1 MASWPRY
8 LPPMH
13 ELSVA
18 EGVLDIVRQYVAPE
32 RAAAVRGVRVKV
44 GVLSGVMPESL
55 DFSFSAIVADTP
67 WQHATLEIERVPAVC
82 RCDACTRSF
91 EIEEVSFLCPHCDST
106 AIHLTSG
113 QELQVMTIDV
123 DDEGDESR

>member
-1 MASWPRY
+1 MASSQRY
-8 LPPMH
+8 LWRMH

-32 RAAAVRGVRVKV
+32 RAAAIRGVLVQV

-67 WQHATLEIERVPAVC
+67 WHHAKLEIERVPAVC
-82 RCDACTRSF
+82 RCDACARSF
-91 EIEEVSFLCPHCDST
+91 EIEEISFLCPHCGST
-106 AIHLTSG
+106 AIHLVSG
-113 QELQVMTIDV
+113 RELQVVSIDV
-123 DDEGDESR
+123 EDEGGESR